1 MKVLIVDDE
10 PLARSR
16 LRRLL
21 SAKPDIIVAAECR
34 NGREAIKAVAEHRP
48 DLIFL
53 DVAMPEMD
61 GFDVLRALDPMDL
74 PAVVFVTAYDHY
86 ATRAFEVHAL
96 DYLLKPFD
104 GDRFEQTLARAR
116 AHLER
121 ARIPLEREKLLA
133 LLAGFQSR
141 AQFPSRIAVRQSE
154 KTIYV
159 ETRQIEWI
167 ESCGNYVV
175 LHVGRAGHIV
185 RQTMKEIERSIDPQM
200 FRRVHRTVIVNIDHM
215 RELHSRGQGEYEIV
229 LVSGGRVKVS
239 RRYRQNLE

>member
-21 SAKPDIIVAAECR
+21 SARTDIIVTAECR
-34 NGREAIKAVAEHRP
+34 NGREAVKAVAEHHP

-53 DVAMPEMD
+53 DVAMPGMD
-61 GFDVLRALDPMDL
+61 GFDVLRALDPMNL

-86 ATRAFEVHAL
+86 AIRAFEVHAL

-104 GDRFEQTLARAR
+104 KDRFEKTLARAQMY
-116 AHLER
+116 LER

-133 LLAGFQSR
+133 LLAGLQSR
-141 AQFPSRIAVRQSE
+141 THFPARIPVRQSE
-154 KTIYV
+154 KTTFV

-175 LHVGRAGHIV
+175 LHVGRVSHIV
-185 RQTMKEIERSIDPQM
+185 RQSMKQIEQSIDPQM

-239 RRYRQNLE
+239 RRYRHNLE